1 MRSVLNTIA
10 RVGVIDEKL
19 MGSNNWHLD
28 MGFVCLHEH
37 WVAQMGLAIDDQDYL
52 DNYRKTLDYFRDN
65 AISAEGNVKDR
76 WAYRIWDS
84 EPGTFENGFYEC
96 QWGDLLDANTDYV
109 INVAELFSSMVTRIG
124 SEAISISAKKHL
136 DFSSRK
142 RFRQKRAH

>member
-1 MRSVLNTIA
+1 MLNTIA

-65 AISAEGNVKDR
+65 AISPMAMSKTDGHTG
-76 WAYRIWDS
+76 Y
-84 EPGTFENGFYEC
+84 GTRNQGHSKTVFTGAS
-96 QWGDLLDANTDYV
+96 GV
-109 INVAELFSSMVTRIG
+109 ICWMPIQ
-124 SEAISISAKKHL
+124 IM
-136 DFSSRK
+136 
-142 RFRQKRAH
+142 